1 MSSLLQRLEEAVADT
16 PLRERIG
23 VRAADYAARRGD
35 DPALR
40 KLPDA
45 ALRGLARVIASQ
57 PEMAGFLRHRTDFAA
72 RLAEL
77 AADADLA
84 DRARGLDADAEPIL
98 ALDLEAALDALRVR
112 RRQQMALAACIDL
125 AGLAPFATISH
136 FLSEL
141 AESTTRIALDLARR
155 ELSVPDVEDDFAIVG
170 MGKLAG
176 RELTYHSDLDLIF
189 LYRGGPERV
198 TRASRIGQRLI
209 SYLTTM
215 TGAGVAYEVDTR
227 LRPSGRQG
235 MLVTSFEAFERYQT
249 HEAQT
254 WEHLAQ
260 LRGRVIGG
268 APEATHVLEHVHTHI
283 LARRQPAW
291 LELAPLR
298 EQVRIERA
306 DERDGRVAF
315 KTGAG
320 GLMDVD
326 FLAGGGLLERGA
338 AQFPAEPSVPA
349 MLRACAS
356 GPRVEAVL
364 EDYQLLRRLE
374 ARARWVA
381 GRPVESVRRDDETLA
396 VVAELV
402 EPGLTGEDLLERVSA
417 ARKRVRDA
425 YAAVIAADSLDALD
439 AG

>member
-1 MSSLLQRLEEAVADT
+1 LTSLRRRLERALADT
-16 PLRERIG
+16 PLRDRLG
-23 VRAADYAARRGD
+23 ARAVAYAERRGK

-40 KLPDA
+40 ELPDP

-57 PEMAGFLRHRTDFAA
+57 PELAGFLGHRADFGA

-77 AADADLA
+77 METGLEAH
-84 DRARGLDADAEPIL
+84 ARGLDADAEPIL
-98 ALDLEAALDALRVR
+98 ALDLESALDALRLR
-112 RRQQMALAACIDL
+112 RREQMALAACIDL
-125 AGLAPFATISH
+125 AGPAPFGAVSH

-141 AESTTRIALDLARR
+141 AESTLRIALDLARR
-155 ELSVPDVEDDFAIVG
+155 ELAEPDGEEDFAIVG

-189 LYRGGPERV
+189 LYRGGPERI
-198 TRASRIGQRLI
+198 TRASRLGQRLI

-235 MLVTSFEAFERYQT
+235 MLVTSFEAFERYQL
-249 HEAQT
+249 HDAQT

-260 LRGRVIGG
+260 LRGRVIDG
-268 APEATHVLEHVHTHI
+268 APQAALALERVHGHI
-283 LARRQPAW
+283 LARRTPAW
-291 LELAPLR
+291 EELAALR
-298 EQVRIERA
+298 AQVQAERA
-306 DERDGRVAF
+306 DRSRGRIHF

-338 AQFPAEPSVPA
+338 AEYPSEPSVPA

-356 GPRVEAVL
+356 GARVEAVL
-364 EDYQLLRRLE
+364 EDYELLRRVE
-374 ARARWVA
+374 ARVRWVA
-381 GRPVESVRRDDETLA
+381 GRPVEFLDEDDDDLA
-396 VVAELV
+396 GLAELV
-402 EPGLTGEDLLERVSA
+402 EPGLGPGSLIERIEA
-417 ARKRVRDA
+417 ARKRIREA
-425 YAAVIAADSLDALD
+425 YAAVIAANSLDALD
-439 AG
+439 AAG